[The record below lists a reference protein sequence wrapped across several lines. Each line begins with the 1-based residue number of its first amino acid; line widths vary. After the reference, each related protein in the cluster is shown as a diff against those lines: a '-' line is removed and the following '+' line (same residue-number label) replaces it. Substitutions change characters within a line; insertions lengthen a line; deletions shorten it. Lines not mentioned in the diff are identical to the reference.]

1 MTTPETQ
8 PNAVANESI
17 EVRFSRAGESLL
29 EGLTRVI
36 EQVPGSDSGPQR
48 LAGELGVD
56 KVLASRLLKALRSPD
71 SMSVLHRAPG
81 PEPLRRVLKASAKH
95 GVNPELIAQAS
106 QAVDNFEELI
116 RSEIGDRS
124 ALEAILSAWV
134 PEARREFE
142 LRRKQAAFR
151 AMSQLKGA
159 QAEVYAETAIF
170 APSADNEHIDVVWI
184 KCLVNLQR
192 LRPGVRIKFTS
203 RRAVESG
210 DSRLPRS
217 LSGDPIERATD
228 ATLSDYSSAP
238 TPELTPVRAGEM
250 MHYLLE
256 GDEFGSAHSTT
267 LVTCEVNRAEI
278 PRYIEDTTRKAWA
291 SSDIN
296 IPSRRLQ
303 FDALVH
309 EDLYPGA
316 HPELLI
322 YDTAINGQ
330 ADINDR
336 QRDID
341 RLDLLEHVEHL
352 GSGLD
357 RFASSHVPRSRKLLS
372 EVFDTLGYDAS
383 RTRGYRVV
391 SDYPIYGSQYAMC
404 FPTQSRPQ
412 S

>member
-1 MTTPETQ
+1 MPTPDAPTTRPI
-8 PNAVANESI
+8 ASESI

-29 EGLTRVI
+29 QGLTRVI
-36 EQVPGSDSGPQR
+36 EQVPGSDAGPQR

-71 SMSVLHRAPG
+71 AMSVLHRAPG

-95 GVNPELIAQAS
+95 GVDPALIAQAAL
-106 QAVDNFEELI
+106 AVDNFEELI

-170 APSADNEHIDVVWI
+170 APSTDHEHIDVVWI

-217 LSGDPIERATD
+217 LSGNPIERATD
-228 ATLSDYSSAP
+228 ATLADYSSAP

-256 GDEFGSAHSTT
+256 GDGFGSAHATT

-278 PRYIEDTTRKAWA
+278 PRYVDDPARKAWA

-303 FDALVH
+303 FDILVH

-316 HPELLI
+316 HPELLV

-341 RLDLLEHVEHL
+341 RLDLLEQVEHL
-352 GSGLD
+352 GKGMD
-357 RFASSHVPRSRKLLS
+357 RFASSLVPRSRTLLS
-372 EVFDTLGYDAS
+372 EVFETLGYDPS
-383 RTRGYRVV
+383 KTRGYRVV

-404 FPTQSRPQ
+404 FPTQQRP
-412 S
+412 